1 MPTETEHTDS
11 GRADSKHDDLRGLR
25 IDHSLR
31 DGGGEPPA
39 WSRRFIL
46 GGIAVVVLLGIVAL
60 AYRALASETPEVEVA
75 RALPKAVTPPAA
87 PYSRPADTSSPI
99 TKSA

>member
-1 MPTETEHTDS
+1 MPTDLGS
-11 GRADSKHDDLRGLR
+11 ADTKHDDLRSLR

-46 GGIAVVVLLGIVAL
+46 GGVAMVVLLGIVSL
-60 AYRALASETPEVEVA
+60 VYRALA
-75 RALPKAVTPPAA
+75 
-87 PYSRPADTSSPI
+87 
-99 TKSA
+99 

>member
-1 MPTETEHTDS
+1 MPTETGPTDT
-11 GRADSKHDDLRGLR
+11 KHEDLRSLR

-46 GGIAVVVLLGIVAL
+46 GGIAVVVLLGLVSL
-60 AYRALASETPEVEVA
+60 AYRLLASETPEVEVTS
-75 RALPKAVTPPAA
+75 RAA
-87 PYSRPADTSSPI
+87 PCFRRADTLSLI